1 MFNSWSRTQR
11 NTLRPAAGD
20 SPTSQTANPATR
32 RYTQGA
38 FRVISPR
45 KTATTFLL
53 ITRLRHELKCGPN
66 TCRDLFWEALR
77 IATTPQTID
86 EHPRVLSR
94 PGPRADAFGFG
105 LREQEEGIHAHYG
118 RTGYWPGESKRSSV
132 QPDCSHPQY
141 AAVDRRK
148 LEHAWQVAVTGEN
161 RSYRNGIC
169 PFETCYPGMASALRP
184 R

>member
-1 MFNSWSRTQR
+1 MVGKDGVIVDEKTWAIRYIIV
-11 NTLRPAAGD
+11 NTSNWWLGHKV
-20 SPTSQTANPATR
+20 
-32 RYTQGA
+32 
-38 FRVISPR
+38 VISPEWIDDVDWPES
-45 KTATTFLL
+45 KLSIDL
-53 ITRLRHELKCGPN
+53 TRQAIKDSPPYEPN
-66 TCRDLFWEALR
+66 TS
-77 IATTPQTID
+77 
-86 EHPRVLSR
+86 LS
-94 PGPRADAFGFG
+94 
-105 LREQEEGIHAHYG
+105 REQETRIHAHYG